1 MFCLEHCLASAGT
14 PKQCAIMLP
23 MVCERRLLR
32 WPHDSHSGMLALVQS
47 LAIEYRLA
55 LGTHFEVTEYSK
67 SDRMLLPRFG
77 YKETVFF
84 HLGCLPSLALSIWGA
99 STAEI

>member
-1 MFCLEHCLASAGT
+1 
-14 PKQCAIMLP
+14 
-23 MVCERRLLR
+23 
-32 WPHDSHSGMLALVQS
+32 MLALVQS
-47 LAIEYRLA
+47 LAVEYRLA

-77 YKETVFF
+77 YKETVF
-84 HLGCLPSLALSIWGA
+84 HLGCLPSLALSVWDA